1 MRNHPILTCKS
12 EPSCSLTAVGMIS
25 GAKRSSSSE
34 SGVNEDIMKLKQKT
48 CSRTTTR
55 ESIERG

>member
-1 MRNHPILTCKS
+1 MTNHGIRTCKS

-34 SGVNEDIMKLKQKT
+34 SGVNEDIVNGIEAESL
-48 CSRTTTR
+48 CNSSRISR
-55 ESIERG
+55 